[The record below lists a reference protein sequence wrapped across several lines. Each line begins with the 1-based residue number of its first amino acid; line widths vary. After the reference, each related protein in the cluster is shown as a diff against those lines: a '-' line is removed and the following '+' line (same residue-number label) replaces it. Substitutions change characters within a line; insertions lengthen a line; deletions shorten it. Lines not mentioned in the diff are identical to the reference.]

1 MRQGAAAIS
10 QFDQRV
16 AQLTAERGESVG
28 IEEVADIVAALMHSL
43 NGDLSATQLRLSQ
56 ELTALVDYINQA
68 RAEMAS
74 LQPEEIRD
82 HHIPQATDELDA
94 VVQATATATSA
105 ILDAAE
111 DMEKLAAVLPP
122 KTAEQATAI
131 ATKIYEASNFQDL
144 TGQRISKVMGTM
156 KFIEQHI
163 NAMMEIWGGVDAIKS
178 HVVPQV
184 DTRSEDD
191 KLLNGPKLAGDVGHA
206 SQDDIDAL
214 FD

>member
-1 MRQGAAAIS
+1 MRQGAPAIS

-68 RAEMAS
+68 RTEMAS
-74 LQPEEIRD
+74 LQPEQIRD

-122 KTAEQATAI
+122 ETAEQVTTI

-144 TGQRISKVMGTM
+144 TGQRISKVVRTLRH
-156 KFIEQHI
+156 IETRITAMARALGHEAAE
-163 NAMMEIWGGVDAIKS
+163 NAAA
-178 HVVPQV
+178 VVQETQ
-184 DTRSEDD
+184 DETR
-191 KLLNGPKLAGDVGHA
+191 LLNGPQLPQHA
-206 SQDDIDAL
+206 NSQAEIDAL
-214 FD
+214 LASFE